1 MPQVIRI
8 ADCPP
13 VPWKNGAGTTRE
25 LWALRDATGAP
36 RVRISIAEIRGAQ
49 AFSRFPGTD
58 RVILQ
63 LDGPPMV
70 LTIDGTAHKLMP
82 HAPLAFPGEAQVT
95 CLPEGA
101 GVAHD
106 LNLMCRR
113 GDFAAGM
120 RLLETRPG
128 SLIETGAPDGITA
141 LLALA
146 PTTLHLPI
154 KVTLATH
161 DLLVAHGVVQVR
173 TPRAA
178 AFADLT
184 ARRAAQATG
193 APSQPQSGRR

>member
-1 MPQVIRI
+1 MPQIVRI

-13 VPWKNGAGTTRE
+13 LPWKNGAGMTRE

-70 LTIDGTAHKLMP
+70 LTIDGTAHRLMP
-82 HAPLAFPGEAQVT
+82 LAPLAFPGEAEVT
-95 CLPEGA
+95 CLTDGDGA
-101 GVAHD
+101 AHD

-120 RLLETRPG
+120 QLLETRPG
-128 SLIETGAPDGITA
+128 ALIETGAPDGITA

-146 PTTLHLPI
+146 PTTLHLPVE
-154 KVTLATH
+154 VTLATH
-161 DLLVAHGVVQVR
+161 DLLVARGVLRVR

-178 AFADLT
+178 VFADLS
-184 ARRAAQATG
+184 AQATAEATG
-193 APSQPQSGRR
+193 AHPEPQSGRT